1 MKPAAELY
9 DYLTGKRFSTDLAA
23 GFEPEPQDR
32 ELRSRSEW
40 LTALVAGKQV
50 IHVGCV
56 DHGAAVIQ
64 HKLPRG
70 HWLHRALDRSS
81 ARCFGVDTDTA
92 GIRHMREA
100 LGYQDVLAANILED
114 PCEALFE
121 QRWDYLLVP
130 EVLEH
135 IGNPVQFL
143 GGLRR
148 RFAHCVDELVVTVPN
163 AFGLRTQEGARR
175 GIEHINSD
183 HRLWFTPYTL
193 AKIAV
198 DAGLAPRQL
207 LLCED
212 TVKRDSPLKPRR
224 WLRNARLRH
233 HPLLRKRIVMFA
245 TLAGR

>member
-1 MKPAAELY
+1 MKPPPELC
-9 DYLTGKRFSTDLAA
+9 DYLTGKRFSTALAA
-23 GFEPEPQDR
+23 GFEPEAADR
-32 ELRSRSEW
+32 ELRSRSEL

-64 HKLPRG
+64 DKLPRG
-70 HWLHRALDRSS
+70 RWLHQALDRAA
-81 ARCFGVDTDTA
+81 ARCFGVDTDAA

-114 PCEALFE
+114 PCQALLE
-121 QRWDYLLVP
+121 QHWDYLLVP

-143 GGLRR
+143 DGLRR
-148 RFAHCVDELVVTVPN
+148 RFGHCVDELVVTVPN
-163 AFGLRTQEGARR
+163 AFGLRTLELARR
-175 GIEHINSD
+175 GVERINSD

-193 AKIAV
+193 AKVTV
-198 DAGLAPRQL
+198 DAGLAPRRFV
-207 LLCED
+207 LCED
-212 TVKRDSPLKPRR
+212 EVSPDSPLKPRR
-224 WLRNARLRH
+224 WLRNARLRRQ
-233 HPLLRKRIVMFA
+233 PLLRKRIVMFA

>member
-1 MKPAAELY
+1 MKPTTELWNH
-9 DYLTGKRFSTDLAA
+9 LTGQHFSTDLAA
-23 GFEPEPQDR
+23 VFEPEAQDCV
-32 ELRSRSEW
+32 LQSRSEW

-56 DHGAAVIQ
+56 DHGAAIIED
-64 HKLPRG
+64 KLPRG
-70 HWLHRALDRSS
+70 RWLHQALDRSA
-81 ARCFGVDTDTA
+81 ARCFGVDIDAA

-114 PCEALFE
+114 PCEPLLE

-143 GGLRR
+143 DRLRR

-163 AFGLRTQEGARR
+163 AFGLRTQAWARR
-175 GIEHINSD
+175 GVERINSD

-193 AKIAV
+193 AKVAV
-198 DAGLAPRQL
+198 DAGLAPRRL
-207 LLCED
+207 VLCED
-212 TVKRDSPLKPRR
+212 QVRPDSPRKPRR
-224 WLRNARLRH
+224 WLRNARLRRL
-233 HPLLRKRIVMFA
+233 PLLRTRIVMFA
-245 TLAGR
+245 AWGA